1 MPQEGLNRVV
11 ARWNTLLEYTITP
24 DTPQHAATMY
34 ASRFSP
40 TAFPRLTS
48 TVAVSS
54 RARRHVQL
62 FPRLTSTVAG
72 IVSRASPRRGGISG
86 VTSAHLNVHRPS
98 GGDDAMDRV
107 QISDPDPFSAK
118 ASDYMSTPAAF
129 VTPELELGD
138 PIVKEAS
145 AYHTL
150 AFRCSTNR
158 RHVVGSALAQ
168 GHIGRRS
175 AREESSVAR
184 RHEQT
189 SPRRDERCESRPS
202 LG

>member
-1 MPQEGLNRVV
+1 MRDATRRTESRRR
-11 ARWNTLLEYTITP
+11 ALEYTYDNT

-34 ASRFSP
+34 ASRFSSTIP
-40 TAFPRLTS
+40 TLDFHRRGIVSRASPRS
-48 TVAVSS
+48 TVPTLDFH
-54 RARRHVQL
+54 RR
-62 FPRLTSTVAG
+62 G

-145 AYHTL
+145 AFHTL